1 MLNAIRFAVLA
12 AFAVAASPSSAGDLL
27 IHDGFETC
35 WASAKTRPQFLES
48 MRTSIEGTT
57 ACIPPRSGEQS
68 GVGYTICQT
77 VNGCGTAVNGCAV
90 TMHAGAF
97 SGNFVNGEF
106 SGPGSA
112 NNIAIPVTTT
122 AFGNCTINLTAIT
135 LGYLLDYLM
144 QADGVDGVYTA
155 DPRRDPSAEL
165 LHSVTY
171 QDALQRGLKVVD
183 STAFSLC
190 MDNGMDMRVFGMS
203 PEGNIARA
211 ILGEDIGTL
220 VTSSLD

>member
-35 WASAKTRPQFLES
+35 WASAKPRPQFLES

-144 QADGVDGVYTA
+144 QADGVDGVYSDDLMPPVVTITNYATSNNCNPLLAGIIASYVPQAIAAAEANAATTIEPGLRA
-155 DPRRDPSAEL
+155 DTLAQSVCPLSA
-165 LHSVTY
+165 
-171 QDALQRGLKVVD
+171 
-183 STAFSLC
+183 
-190 MDNGMDMRVFGMS
+190 
-203 PEGNIARA
+203 P
-211 ILGEDIGTL
+211 
-220 VTSSLD
+220 